1 MFRFFSKSTTPVNE
15 EVVPQLVRAEKV
27 TRSLTEKLRL
37 LEEERIKEKERAAK
51 AVQLKSKMI
60 AVKSAIKA
68 LDAEV
73 KDVERRLDK
82 ERELSDNLEGEVMAE
97 AMVLDAY
104 LDMFDE
110 AYLQIGEP
118 VDDETYLQIGEP
130 IDDGVTFQSFQE
142 YVNIP
147 E

>member
-1 MFRFFSKSTTPVNE
+1 MFRFFSKSSAHVNE
-15 EVVPQLVRAEKV
+15 EVVPQLVRAEGV
-27 TRSLTEKLRL
+27 TKSLTEKLRL